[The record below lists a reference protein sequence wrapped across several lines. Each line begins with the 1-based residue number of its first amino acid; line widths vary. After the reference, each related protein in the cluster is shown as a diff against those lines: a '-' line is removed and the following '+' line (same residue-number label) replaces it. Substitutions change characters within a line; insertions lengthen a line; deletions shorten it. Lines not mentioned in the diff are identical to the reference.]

1 MEPNIQKK
9 PTKVQID
16 NLIQLNQSQDYEN
29 LERHCRILL
38 DNYPNHPET
47 ENFLGTSLAGQSL
60 YEESLNI
67 FFKALIDAKR
77 HVTKAKILNNIGV
90 SYIKLGDHENAI
102 HYLKQ
107 AILEDSES
115 VSAYFNLANSLRS
128 IGDVQG
134 SLKVYEDALK
144 LDPNHLNS
152 IAYYSIA
159 LKTLGNFQESI
170 SLCYEA
176 LKLRPDWGMVH
187 RHLSSMIKYSENDT
201 HFEEMM
207 KIIEKNSLS
216 KEDSMHLYFAISKAY
231 EDKKMYKDAF
241 KFLSKA
247 NDLYREDITFST
259 KNSNN
264 YFRLVKKVFSKDFC
278 EEAFDKENHLGE
290 GIIFVLGMPRS
301 GTSLA
306 EQILASH
313 SKVFGAG
320 ELRHFRKSIDRVFLE
335 KEGKKFPKN
344 VALYPLDSFKE
355 IGTDYEKTILELRN
369 GSTYFVDKMPYN
381 FMYIPLIRLSLPK
394 SKIVLTER
402 NPIDNCLSIYK
413 MKFGI
418 GNAYAYNQEEL
429 AQYYNS
435 YKDIVGCWK
444 RIFPNDIFSLNY
456 EELTKSQKKITENLL
471 EFCGLDWE
479 EACLEFHKT
488 DRNNKTASSFQV
500 RQPLYSSSVK
510 LWENYKDE
518 LNSLIN
524 SLEI

>member
-1 MEPNIQKK
+1 MGDVK
-9 PTKVQID
+9 D
-16 NLIQLNQSQDYEN
+16 S
-29 LERHCRILL
+29 LEVYI
-38 DNYPNHPET
+38 
-47 ENFLGTSLAGQSL
+47 
-60 YEESLNI
+60 
-67 FFKALIDAKR
+67 KAL
-77 HVTKAKILNNIGV
+77 KI
-90 SYIKLGDHENAI
+90 
-102 HYLKQ
+102 
-107 AILEDSES
+107 
-115 VSAYFNLANSLRS
+115 
-128 IGDVQG
+128 
-134 SLKVYEDALK
+134 
-144 LDPNHLNS
+144 DPNHQSS
-152 IAYYSIA
+152 IVYYSIA
-159 LKTLGNFQESI
+159 LKTLGNFQDSI
-170 SLCYEA
+170 SLCHKA

-187 RHLSSMIKYSENDT
+187 RHLSSMMKYSEDDT
-201 HFEEMM
+201 HLEEMLNLV
-207 KIIEKNSLS
+207 EKKNLS

-231 EDKKMYKDAF
+231 EDKKRYKDAF

-320 ELRHFRKSIDRVFLE
+320 ELRHFRKSIDRVFLQ

-355 IGTDYEKTILELRN
+355 IGADYEKTILELRN

-413 MKFGI
+413 MKFGT

-435 YKDIVGCWK
+435 YKDIVGCWN

-456 EELTKSQKKITENLL
+456 EELTVSQKKTTENLL

-479 EACLEFHKT
+479 DACLEFHKT

-518 LNSLIN
+518 LNSLIS